1 MLTIEAKVI
10 HKEAND
16 IAEYLSD
23 KAEKTVRT
31 KGGMILL
38 ESANT
43 KQVKLL
49 LHKYLHQRHL
59 DEYRVQVVH
68 PGLIKI
74 MPPQSKDHREARGKQ
89 GSPPPPSATLPWS
102 FPNGSLPLPVRKS
115 KTKSE

>member
-10 HKEAND
+10 HKEANG

-23 KAEKTVRT
+23 KAETTVRT

-74 MPPQSKDHREARGKQ
+74 MPPQSKDHRESQGKQ

-115 KTKSE
+115 KTSE